1 MRLDQYLVE
10 RGYYETR
17 EQAKRAILA
26 GEVELKGRGRL
37 LKPGERVGREDPEV
51 HIRARPPFVSRS
63 GNKLCGA
70 LEAWG
75 LWVEGLRA
83 LDVGSSTGGFTDCLL
98 QKGASEVIALDVGK
112 GQLHWKLRNDERVCV
127 MEGINAR
134 FLSPDDLPFRPD
146 LAVIDV
152 SFISL
157 ILVLRPLVDILKEGD
172 PVIALVKPQ
181 FEAGREQVGKGG
193 VVRDANVHREVLEKT
208 IAASREMGFYAHRV
222 AEAQP
227 RGRDGNREFVL
238 LLRKHL
244 EPEEELDL
252 TTVCKEG
259 GAA

>member
-37 LKPGERVGREDPEV
+37 LKPGERVGREEPEV

-63 GNKLCGA
+63 GNKLSGA

-75 LWVEGLRA
+75 LRVEACGPWTWARPPGLYRLPA
-83 LDVGSSTGGFTDCLL
+83 AE
-98 QKGASEVIALDVGK
+98 GASEVIALDVGK
-112 GQLHWKLRNDERVCV
+112 GQLHWKLRNDERVHV

-152 SFISL
+152 PFISL
-157 ILVLRPLVDILKEGD
+157 ILVLGPLVAILSEGD
-172 PVIALVKPQ
+172 PVVALVKPQ
-181 FEAGREQVGKGG
+181 FEAGRQQVGKGG
-193 VVRDANVHREVLEKT
+193 VVRDAKVHRRCLKT
-208 IAASREMGFYAHRV
+208 IAASRGTGGFTLIGWR
-222 AEAQP
+222 
-227 RGRDGNREFVL
+227 R
-238 LLRKHL
+238 LRPGDVT
-244 EPEEELDL
+244 E
-252 TTVCKEG
+252 TGSSCCC
-259 GAA
+259 